1 MNATSSERETP
12 LSEATLQLATKI
24 TRTFA
29 LGLTILG
36 LLGNVSTLKIISK
49 YKEQTSGTTFIKAL
63 SIFNSIA
70 LIWFGFMPIFS
81 VLGLDLI
88 ILSNYVCIP
97 WIFFSILSAASGEWV
112 QIKSFLFLSESN
124 Y

>member
-112 QIKSFLFLSESN
+112 QIECFLFLSESN